1 MELYDKNKLY
11 TFIPTNFTIDDIKKM
26 SLIQSNDIYEKHNA
40 TATISGELISCNNYD
55 NTIKETY
62 TNYEETYTNYEE
74 IYTNY
79 EETYTDYEKTLK
91 LRDLSKDKWIYN
103 IIDGY
108 DEQDKIIFQDELFI
122 LIPTY
127 TWNLIDLK
135 KFHLLAIIK
144 DKNLR
149 SIRDLRNEHINLLNY
164 IKKKSLSII
173 ETKYNMNSNKI
184 KMYFHYLPSTY
195 QLHIHFADI
204 NNKNV
209 NSSVEYS
216 HELNMVVYNLS
227 LYSEYYKKINLFIY
241 KTH

>member
-1 MELYDKNKLY
+1 MEIYDKNKLY

-40 TATISGELISCNNYD
+40 TATISGELICCNNYD
-55 NTIKETY
+55 NIIKETYTNYQETY
-62 TNYEETYTNYEE
+62 TNYEET
-74 IYTNY
+74 I
-79 EETYTDYEKTLK
+79 K

-108 DEQDKIIFQDELFI
+108 DEQDKIIFQDDLFI

-149 SIRDLRNEHINLLNY
+149 SIRDLRNEHINLLNH
-164 IKKKSLSII
+164 IKKISLPII
-173 ETKYNMNSNKI
+173 ETKYNINLNKI

-216 HELNMVVYNLS
+216 HELNIVIYNLL
-227 LYSEYYKKINLFIY
+227 LYSEYYKKINLLIY

>member
-1 MELYDKNKLY
+1 MEIYDKNKLY
-11 TFIPTNFTIDDIKKM
+11 TFIPTNFSINDIKKM

-40 TATISGELISCNNYD
+40 TAKISGELICCNNYD
-55 NTIKETY
+55 NIIKETY
-62 TNYEETYTNYEE
+62 TNYEE
-74 IYTNY
+74 
-79 EETYTDYEKTLK
+79 TLK

-149 SIRDLRNEHINLLNY
+149 SIRDLRNEHIDLLNH
-164 IKKKSLSII
+164 IKKISLPII
-173 ETKYNMNSNKI
+173 ETKYNINSNKI

-216 HELNMVVYNLS
+216 HELNIVIYNLS
-227 LYSEYYKKINLFIY
+227 LYSEYYKKINLLIY

>member
-1 MELYDKNKLY
+1 MEIYDKNKLY
-11 TFIPTNFTIDDIKKM
+11 TFIPTNFSINDIKKM

-40 TATISGELISCNNYD
+40 TAKISGELICCNNYD
-55 NTIKETY
+55 NIIKETY

-74 IYTNY
+74 
-79 EETYTDYEKTLK
+79 TLK

-149 SIRDLRNEHINLLNY
+149 SIRDLRNEHIDLLNH
-164 IKKKSLSII
+164 IKKISLPII
-173 ETKYNMNSNKI
+173 ETKYNINSNKI

-216 HELNMVVYNLS
+216 HELNIVIYNLS
-227 LYSEYYKKINLFIY
+227 LYSEYYKKINLLIY